1 MKDMLPVKTFNIIL
15 EIIPMIILFSLVAI
29 MLRVVIS
36 LYNHEK
42 INIFNDFKMLVYIIY
57 LFVLF
62 QLVTTI
68 DFRSYSNNFIP
79 FKEILRYDISSKL
92 FIRNVIGNIV
102 IFIPFGYLIS
112 DTIYMNTKHKNIFI
126 VLIFVFLTS
135 LGIETTQM
143 YIGRS
148 FDVDDIIL
156 NFVGGLLGY
165 FSFLIIKR
173 IFKED
178 SVISRIIK
186 ILIMLTFMG
195 IISFLIYKTVM

>member
-1 MKDMLPVKTFNIIL
+1 MKDMLPTKTFNIIS
-15 EIIPMIILFSLVAI
+15 EIIPMIILFALVAI

-36 LYNHEK
+36 LYNHDK
-42 INIFNDFKMLVYIIY
+42 INVFNDFKMLIYVIY

-62 QLVTTI
+62 QLVTTV
-68 DFRSYSNNFIP
+68 DFKSYSNNFIP
-79 FKEILRYDISSKL
+79 FKEMLRYDITSKL

-112 DTIYMNTKHKNIFI
+112 DTIYMNTKHKNIII
-126 VLIFVFLTS
+126 VLIFVLLTS

-156 NFVGGLLGY
+156 NFAGGLVGY
-165 FSFLIIKR
+165 ISFLIIKR
-173 IFKED
+173 LFKED
-178 SVISRIIK
+178 SILSKIIK
-186 ILIMLTFMG
+186 VLIMLTFIG
-195 IISFLIYKTVM
+195 IISFLVYKTIM

>member
-42 INIFNDFKMLVYIIY
+42 INIFNDFKMLIYVIY

-79 FKEILRYDISSKL
+79 FKEILRYDITSKL
-92 FIRNVIGNIV
+92 FVRNVIGNIV

-126 VLIFVFLTS
+126 VLMFVLLTS

-156 NFVGGLLGY
+156 NFVGGLIGY
-165 FSFLIIKR
+165 FAFLIIKK

-178 SVISRIIK
+178 SILSNIIK
-186 ILIMLTFMG
+186 VLIMLTFIG
-195 IISFLIYKTVM
+195 IISFLVYKTVM

>member
-186 ILIMLTFMG
+186 ILIMLIFIG
-195 IISFLIYKTVM
+195 IISFLVYKTVM

>member
-36 LYNHEK
+36 LYNHDK
-42 INIFNDFKMLVYIIY
+42 INIFNDFKMLIYVIY

-79 FKEILRYDISSKL
+79 FKEILRYDITSKL

-126 VLIFVFLTS
+126 VLLFVFLTS

-156 NFVGGLLGY
+156 NFVGGLFGY
-165 FSFLIIKR
+165 FIFLIIKR

-178 SVISRIIK
+178 SVISNFIK
-186 ILIMLTFMG
+186 VIIMLTFIG
-195 IISFLIYKTVM
+195 IISFLVYKTVM

>member
-1 MKDMLPVKTFNIIL
+1 MLPGKTFNIIL
-15 EIIPMIILFSLVAI
+15 EIIPMVILFSLVA
-29 MLRVVIS
+29 MLLGVVRS

-42 INIFNDFKMLVYIIY
+42 INISNDFKMLMYIIY

-68 DFRSYSNNFIP
+68 DFKSFSNNFTP
-79 FKEILRYDISSKL
+79 FKEIMRYEFTSPL
-92 FIRNVIGNIV
+92 FIRNVIGNII

-112 DTIYMNTKHKNIFI
+112 DIIYMNTKHKNIII
-126 VLIFVFLTS
+126 VLLFVALTS

-148 FDVDDIIL
+148 FDIDDIIL
-156 NFVGGLLGY
+156 NFVGGLFGY
-165 FSFLIIKR
+165 IIFLIIKS

-178 SVISRIIK
+178 SVLSK
-186 ILIMLTFMG
+186 IVKALIMLAF
-195 IISFLIYKTVM
+195 IIIVSFLIYKTVI

>member
-1 MKDMLPVKTFNIIL
+1 MLPGKTFNIIL
-15 EIIPMIILFSLVAI
+15 EIIPMVILFSLVAI
-29 MLRVVIS
+29 LLRIVIS

-42 INIFNDFKMLVYIIY
+42 INIFNDFKMLIYIIY

-79 FKEILRYDISSKL
+79 FKEILRYDITSKL

-126 VLIFVFLTS
+126 VLLFVLLTS

-156 NFVGGLLGY
+156 NFAGGLIGY
-165 FSFLIIKR
+165 FSFLIIKK

-178 SVISRIIK
+178 SIISKIIK
-186 ILIMLTFMG
+186 ILIMLAFIG
-195 IISFLIYKTVM
+195 IISFLVYKTVM

>member
-1 MKDMLPVKTFNIIL
+1 MKDMLPGKTFNIIL
-15 EIIPMIILFSLVAI
+15 EIIPMVILFSLVAI
-29 MLRVVIS
+29 LLRIVIS

-42 INIFNDFKMLVYIIY
+42 INIFNDFKMLIYIIY

-68 DFRSYSNNFIP
+68 DFKSYSNNFTP
-79 FKEILRYDISSKL
+79 FKEIMRYEFTSPL
-92 FIRNVIGNIV
+92 FIRNVIGNII

-112 DTIYMNTKHKNIFI
+112 DIIYMNTKHKNFI
-126 VLIFVFLTS
+126 IVALFVALTS

-148 FDVDDIIL
+148 FDIDDIIL
-156 NFVGGLLGY
+156 NFAGGLIGY
-165 FSFLIIKR
+165 FVFLIIKS

-178 SVISRIIK
+178 SILSKLIK
-186 ILIMLTFMG
+186 ALLMLGF
-195 IISFLIYKTVM
+195 IAVVSYLVYKTVI

>member
-29 MLRVVIS
+29 MLRVVVS

-42 INIFNDFKMLVYIIY
+42 INLFNDFKMLIYVIY

-79 FKEILRYDISSKL
+79 FKEILRYDITSKL
-92 FIRNVIGNIV
+92 FVRNVIGNIV

-126 VLIFVFLTS
+126 VLIFVLLTS

-156 NFVGGLLGY
+156 NFAGGLIGY
-165 FSFLIIKR
+165 FSFLIIKK

-178 SVISRIIK
+178 SIISKIIK
-186 ILIMLTFMG
+186 ILIMLAFIG
-195 IISFLIYKTVM
+195 IISFLVYKTVM

>member
-1 MKDMLPVKTFNIIL
+1 
-15 EIIPMIILFSLVAI
+15 

-36 LYNHEK
+36 LYNHDK
-42 INIFNDFKMLVYIIY
+42 INVFNDFKMLIYVIY

-62 QLVTTI
+62 QLVTTV
-68 DFRSYSNNFIP
+68 DFKSYSNNFIP
-79 FKEILRYDISSKL
+79 FKEMLRYDITSKL

-112 DTIYMNTKHKNIFI
+112 DTIYMNTKHKNIII
-126 VLIFVFLTS
+126 VLIFVLLTS

-156 NFVGGLLGY
+156 NFAGGLVGY
-165 FSFLIIKR
+165 ISFLIIKKL
-173 IFKED
+173 FKED
-178 SVISRIIK
+178 SILSKIIK
-186 ILIMLTFMG
+186 VLI
-195 IISFLIYKTVM
+195 IIYIMNKQKMKIVRFIIQVCVQKY

>member
-126 VLIFVFLTS
+126 VLIFVLLTS

-156 NFVGGLLGY
+156 NFVGGLFGY
-165 FSFLIIKR
+165 FSFLIIKK

-186 ILIMLTFMG
+186 ILIMLAFIG
-195 IISFLIYKTVM
+195 IISFLVYKTVM

>member
-1 MKDMLPVKTFNIIL
+1 MLPVKTFNIIL

-42 INIFNDFKMLVYIIY
+42 INIFNDFKMLIYVIY

-68 DFRSYSNNFIP
+68 DFRSYSNNFVP
-79 FKEILRYDISSKL
+79 FKEILRYDITSKL

-126 VLIFVFLTS
+126 VLLFVLLTS

-156 NFVGGLLGY
+156 NFAGGLIGY
-165 FSFLIIKR
+165 FSFLIIKK

-178 SVISRIIK
+178 SIISKIIK
-186 ILIMLTFMG
+186 ILIMLAFIG
-195 IISFLIYKTVM
+195 IISFLVYKTVM

>member
-1 MKDMLPVKTFNIIL
+1 MLPVKTFNIIL

-42 INIFNDFKMLVYIIY
+42 INIFNDFKMLIYVIY

-68 DFRSYSNNFIP
+68 DFRSYSNNFVP
-79 FKEILRYDISSKL
+79 FKEILRYDITSKL

-126 VLIFVFLTS
+126 VLLFVLLTS

-156 NFVGGLLGY
+156 NFVGGLFGY
-165 FSFLIIKR
+165 FIFLIIKR

-178 SVISRIIK
+178 SIISNFIKVI
-186 ILIMLTFMG
+186 IMLTFIG
-195 IISFLIYKTVM
+195 IISFLVYKTVM

>member
-1 MKDMLPVKTFNIIL
+1 MLPTKTFNIIS
-15 EIIPMIILFSLVAI
+15 EIIPMIILFALVAI

-36 LYNHEK
+36 LYNHDK
-42 INIFNDFKMLVYIIY
+42 INVFNDFKMLIYVIY

-62 QLVTTI
+62 QLVTTV
-68 DFRSYSNNFIP
+68 DFKSYSNNFIP
-79 FKEILRYDISSKL
+79 FKEMLRYDITSKL

-112 DTIYMNTKHKNIFI
+112 DTIYMNTKHKNIII
-126 VLIFVFLTS
+126 VLIFVLLTS

-156 NFVGGLLGY
+156 NFAGGLVGY
-165 FSFLIIKR
+165 ISFLIIKKL
-173 IFKED
+173 FKED
-178 SVISRIIK
+178 SILSKIIK
-186 ILIMLTFMG
+186 VLIMLTFIG
-195 IISFLIYKTVM
+195 IISFLVYKTIM